1 MRDYVERYSSPPVHN
16 LLTVRMANAREN
28 LCTGAYL
35 RLPRQFGSPH
45 MGIASLIPCKS
56 NLDVTCRLAREAAK
70 RGVYGKWAQDKLIQV
85 SAKLDI

>member
-1 MRDYVERYSSPPVHN
+1 MRDYVERYSNPPVHN
-16 LLTVRMANAREN
+16 LLTVRMASSRESPYVG
-28 LCTGAYL
+28 TY
-35 RLPRQFGSPH
+35 RRPSRQFGSPH

-85 SAKLDI
+85 SDIS